1 MLHRDKDKDNCT
13 DTDTGR
19 NVRICVCTYT
29 VVLVLFFFLL
39 SVFLSVTVV
48 GTGRCM
54 YLGSLG
60 TSGARCS
67 VMRRFRTENGLLDW
81 AVGEHPGKSF
91 V

>member
-1 MLHRDKDKDNCT
+1 MSAYAY
-13 DTDTGR
+13 
-19 NVRICVCTYT
+19 VRTYT
-29 VVLVLFFFLL
+29 VVLVLVLVLVLFFFLL

-81 AVGEHPGKSF
+81 AVGRTSREILCLGFGTGPGD
-91 V
+91 